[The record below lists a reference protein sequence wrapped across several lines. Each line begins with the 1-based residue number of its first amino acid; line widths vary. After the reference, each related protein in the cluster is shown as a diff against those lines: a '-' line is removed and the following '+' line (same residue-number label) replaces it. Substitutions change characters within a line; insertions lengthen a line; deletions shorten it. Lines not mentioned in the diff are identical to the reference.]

1 MFNTQTMDYWV
12 GGIAGHSG
20 SVLDGEMMNAWFGQ
34 LRGGVKPM
42 PQLDIMASVSYA
54 QADQNGIGYSSSGSY
69 IGTIPGKTYG
79 TEIDVTGTY
88 KITNNLSYMLG
99 AGYLFTGDYFKGVN
113 TAGSAKVTD
122 DFTII
127 NKLTLNF

>member
-1 MFNTQTMDYWV
+1 
-12 GGIAGHSG
+12 
-20 SVLDGEMMNAWFGQ
+20 MNAWFGQ
-34 LRGGVKPM
+34 LRAGVKPTA
-42 PQLDIMASVSYA
+42 QWDIMASVSYA
-54 QADQNGIGYSSSGSY
+54 QADQNGIAYSSSGSP

-99 AGYLFTGDYFKGVN
+99 GGYLFTGDYFKGLNSYSGSKVN
-113 TAGSAKVTD
+113 D
-122 DFTII
+122 DFMFI